1 MFLAP
6 LVRCSRRLNNVVGP
20 LLYRTFT
27 QSLTKPAS
35 LPNLLRMV
43 MEKPAVGA
51 EIKNLVLMEPYFH
64 EGLSMSSYLPQ
75 DFDRCIFAIRSFEIS
90 INKMNWIQ
98 TIGRGEWDAVVA
110 LLLFYT
116 PSLEGI
122 KIASSGL
129 SHYIYLNQIC
139 LHIALNQRIRNPIG
153 QAHSLEK
160 LRNYSIDHRGP
171 SPRIGI
177 RTILPWCAVLSMHT
191 IRIAMLEQEDDWDPS
206 PFPKQYHVQNLRI
219 TNSSVDGMIMRTLLG
234 RFVSLQKF
242 YYHHG
247 SAELTDF
254 IFQAIGE
261 GLAHLHDSLEELVLL
276 GTLRDVLSGD
286 LGREPVG
293 SLAEFTKLRC
303 IGTEAEV
310 LFGPDNYVW

>member
-1 MFLAP
+1 
-6 LVRCSRRLNNVVGP
+6 
-20 LLYRTFT
+20 
-27 QSLTKPAS
+27 
-35 LPNLLRMV
+35 
-43 MEKPAVGA
+43 
-51 EIKNLVLMEPYFH
+51 
-64 EGLSMSSYLPQ
+64 
-75 DFDRCIFAIRSFEIS
+75 
-90 INKMNWIQ
+90 
-98 TIGRGEWDAVVA
+98 
-110 LLLFYT
+110 
-116 PSLEGI
+116 
-122 KIASSGL
+122 
-129 SHYIYLNQIC
+129 
-139 LHIALNQRIRNPIG
+139 
-153 QAHSLEK
+153 
-160 LRNYSIDHRGP
+160 
-171 SPRIGI
+171 
-177 RTILPWCAVLSMHT
+177 
-191 IRIAMLEQEDDWDPS
+191 MLEQEDDWDPS

-310 LFGPDNYVW
+310 LFGPDNYVWWFVRPPLATILPASLEILVLRMCTDEIYHDLRELVRHGKNKVPVLKTVAIDITGVWGEVLNDIKARRAHQQVEQELISEYKNVGIELIFGPYSGNARTSMPSFMAYWRKFKIRKLSFSEDSMQEAERTFEERFRGSRQ